1 MVDKFM
7 DFKYKAMNL
16 EGKIINGKL
25 AADNPDDLEI
35 RLQRMNLDLISFK
48 EQHRQHFR
56 FANKISRQDLI
67 TFCFYMEQLLRAGVP
82 LLQGL
87 QDLRDTL
94 GDSKFRD
101 VLSSLYED
109 VQAGKTLSQALLRFP
124 SIFDTVF
131 INLVHIGEESGEL
144 SQVFKHLTDSL
155 KWQDELVA
163 QTKKLLLYPAFT
175 AAVIL
180 GMVLFMMMWLVP
192 QLVTFMQNMVGK
204 LPPQTQML
212 VDISNFLVNYWYI
225 LLMLPIIGLLLFV
238 VALKASYRF
247 RLAVD
252 DFKLKIWVIGPIFK
266 KIILARFAGF
276 FALMYGAGITVLE
289 SLNIIAKTSNNLA
302 IEEAIKNVQE
312 NIADGV
318 SISQAFHQSKLF
330 PPLVVRMIQIGEV
343 TGALDDA
350 LKNVSYFYDREV
362 RESIGKIQAMIEPML
377 ILILGLIM
385 AWLILSVLGPIYD
398 IISSSAMLG

>member
-1 MVDKFM
+1 M
-7 DFKYKAMNL
+7 DFKYKAMNPQ
-16 EGKIINGKL
+16 GKIVTGKL
-25 AADNPDDLEI
+25 ASDNPDDLEI
-35 RLQRMNLDLISFK
+35 RLQRMNLDLISFR
-48 EQHRQHFR
+48 EQRRQSFR
-56 FANKISRQDLI
+56 FANRISRQDLI
-67 TFCFYMEQLLRAGVP
+67 TFCFYMDQLLRAGVP

-94 GDSKFRD
+94 TDSKFRD
-101 VLSSLYED
+101 ILSSLYED

-124 SIFDTVF
+124 SVFDTVF
-131 INLVHIGEESGEL
+131 INLVHVGEESGEL
-144 SQVFKHLTDSL
+144 SQVFHHLTESL
-155 KWQDELVA
+155 KWQDELIA

-175 AAVIL
+175 AVVIL

-192 QLVTFMQNMVGK
+192 QLVVFMKNMVGK

-212 VDISNFLVNYWYI
+212 VDISDFLVNYWYVVF
-225 LLMLPIIGLLLFV
+225 MTPIVLIFLFV
-238 VALKASYRF
+238 LGLKISFRF
-247 RLAVD
+247 RLMVD
-252 DFKLKIWVIGPIFK
+252 DFKLRIWVIGPILK

-289 SLNIIAKTSNNLA
+289 SLSIIAKTSNNLA
-302 IEEAIKNVQE
+302 IEEAIKNVQAS
-312 NIADGV
+312 IADGV
-318 SISQAFHQSKLF
+318 SISQAFNQSKLF
-330 PPLVVRMIQIGEV
+330 PPLVVRMLQIGEV

-377 ILILGLIM
+377 ILVLGAIM

-398 IISSSAMLG
+398 IITTSSMLG

>member
-1 MVDKFM
+1 M
-7 DFKYKAMNL
+7 DFKYKAMNV
-16 EGKIINGKL
+16 EGKIITGKL
-25 AADNPDDLEI
+25 ASDNPDDLEI
-35 RLQRMNLDLISFK
+35 RLQHMGLDLISFR
-48 EQHRQHFR
+48 EQRRQNFR
-56 FANKISRQDLI
+56 FASRISRQDLI
-67 TFCFYMEQLLRAGVP
+67 TFCFYMDQLLRAGVP

-94 GDSKFRD
+94 TDSKFRD
-101 VLSSLYED
+101 ILSSLYED

-124 SIFDTVF
+124 SVFDTVF

-144 SQVFKHLTDSL
+144 SQVFKHLTESL
-155 KWQDELVA
+155 KWQDELIA

-175 AAVIL
+175 AVVIL

-192 QLVTFMQNMVGK
+192 QLVVFMKNMVGK

-212 VDISNFLVNYWYI
+212 VDISDFLVNYWYVV
-225 LLMLPIIGLLLFV
+225 LMTPIILIFLFV
-238 VALKASYRF
+238 LGLKISFRF
-247 RLAVD
+247 RLMVD
-252 DFKLKIWVIGPIFK
+252 DFKLRIWVIGPIFK

-289 SLNIIAKTSNNLA
+289 SLSIIAKTSNNLA
-302 IEEAIKNVQE
+302 IEEAIKSVQA

-330 PPLVVRMIQIGEV
+330 PPLVVRMLQIGEV

-377 ILILGLIM
+377 ILILGAIM

-398 IISSSAMLG
+398 IITTSSMLG

>member
-1 MVDKFM
+1 M

-16 EGKIINGKL
+16 EGKIVTGKL

-35 RLQRMNLDLISFK
+35 RLQRMNLDLISFR
-48 EQHRQHFR
+48 EQRRQNFR
-56 FANKISRQDLI
+56 FASKISRQDLI
-67 TFCFYMEQLLRAGVP
+67 TFCFYMDQLLRAGVP

-94 GDSKFRD
+94 TDSKFRD
-101 VLSSLYED
+101 ILSSLYED

-124 SIFDTVF
+124 SVFDTVF

-144 SQVFKHLTDSL
+144 SQVFHHLTESL
-155 KWQDELVA
+155 KWQDELIA

-175 AAVIL
+175 AVVIL

-192 QLVTFMQNMVGK
+192 QLVVFMKNMVGK

-212 VDISNFLVNYWYI
+212 VDISDFLVNYWYVVF
-225 LLMLPIIGLLLFV
+225 MTPIILIFFFVLGLKISF
-238 VALKASYRF
+238 RF
-247 RLAVD
+247 RLMVD
-252 DFKLKIWVIGPIFK
+252 DFKLRVWVIGPIFK

-289 SLNIIAKTSNNLA
+289 SLSIIAKTSNNLA
-302 IEEAIKNVQE
+302 IEEAIKNVQA

-318 SISQAFHQSKLF
+318 SISQAFNQSKLF
-330 PPLVVRMIQIGEV
+330 PPLVVRMLQIGEV

-377 ILILGLIM
+377 ILVLGAIM

-398 IISSSAMLG
+398 IITTSSMLG